1 MSKPLYGFQVIITP
15 MKCKFDIN
23 DKFEHDGIF
32 TCLST
37 PEVFKVTDLRE
48 GADFFKEIY
57 EVFNPENTRIDYYFK
72 PLRAEQTVCEK
83 IKLEFDKELDCMFD
97 IYLKSHIFIIKELNE
112 NTVINNSLLYMIQK
126 DPEKKEGEETP
137 EIKELTIDHFR
148 RCAMVLN
155 NYEEL
160 GDKICKTY
168 IDIVEKTSRKLD
180 WNIKI
185 SQ

>member
-1 MSKPLYGFQVIITP
+1 MTKPLYAFPVIVTP
-15 MKCKFDIN
+15 MNCRFNID
-23 DKFEHDGIF
+23 DKFEHDGIYV
-32 TCLST
+32 CLSA
-37 PEVFKVTDLRE
+37 PEVYRVTDLRE

-57 EVFNPENTRIDYYFK
+57 EIFGQKSSRTDYYLK
-72 PLRAEQTVCEK
+72 PLRAEQTICEK
-83 IKLEFDKELDCMFD
+83 VNLEFDKDLDNIFD
-97 IYLKSHIFIIKELNE
+97 LYFKSHIFIMKGLNE
-112 NTVINNSLLYMIQK
+112 NTVTSSNLLYMIQK

-168 IDIVEKTSRKLD
+168 TDIVEKTSRKLD